1 MKRIV
6 LIFII
11 IIIVLLIAG
20 IVFFFN
26 TFGNIQYDL
35 KNISEKQKEN
45 IITILNCNEISNEIE
60 LIEMQVPKVYK
71 DIYYEIYF
79 KTNNK
84 SIKDYIS
91 ADRNDSIY
99 GIDLKELNDN
109 NYCCNIY
116 RKDDKSIDI
125 LETIINK
132 EN

>member
-26 TFGNIQYDL
+26 TFGNRQYDL

-84 SIKDYIS
+84 SIKDYILKNE
-91 ADRNDSIY
+91 NDLY

-125 LETIINK
+125 LEAIINK
-132 EN
+132 DN